1 MLCIAFQSFIYARI
15 GPIFVVPPK
24 GAADMFSLKPILDG
38 LREAALCCMGS
49 PHSRRRQLAALR
61 SLDEH
66 LLQDIGLTPEEA
78 KRAVSHEGVPL
89 VAPPRRSVGMAPSL
103 NR

>member
-1 MLCIAFQSFIYARI
+1 MLCIGSQSFIYARI
-15 GPIFVVPPK
+15 SPILEVPPK

-38 LREAALCCMGS
+38 LREAALSCTGS

-61 SLDEH
+61 TLDAH
-66 LLQDIGLTPEEA
+66 LLKDIGLTPEEA
-78 KRAVSHEGVPL
+78 KQALSLRGASL
-89 VAPPRRSVGMAPSL
+89 VDRPRRVAGMAPSL